1 MLTEDDVYGG
11 YYLPKGTIVI
21 ANVWYMLHNPEVYPD
36 PFTFNP
42 DRFMNTPGHA
52 PEPDP
57 RNVVFGFCRRICP
70 GLQLADVSVFLAV
83 AMSLAVFKIGK
94 AVENG
99 QVVEPSTEYSSGT
112 VRYAYSV
119 S

>member
-1 MLTEDDVYGG
+1 
-11 YYLPKGTIVI
+11 
-21 ANVWYMLHNPEVYPD
+21 MLHNPEVYPD

-42 DRFMNTPGHA
+42 DRFMKTPGHE

-57 RNVVFGFCRRICP
+57 RNVVFGFGRRICP

-99 QVVEPSTEYSSGT
+99 QVVEPDTEFTSGT
-112 VRYAYSV
+112 VSHPPPFKCEIKPRSAKAEALIQQLAEKHD
-119 S
+119 